1 MSTGLSASE
10 RLYKSPTMTSVMKDR
25 RVPNMQGDSLDFVMS
40 SKYDQNLTFG
50 ADKKSILLQRHTMG
64 DNGQGNGQQE
74 TPEPPSPNMTQ
85 QVDVDRNFSRECD
98 HGDTPS
104 QATNGGFSRKPN
116 GGGFFKY

>member
-1 MSTGLSASE
+1 MSGMSASE

-25 RVPNMQGDSLDFVMS
+25 RVPNMQGDSLDFVMGA
-40 SKYDQNLTFG
+40 KYNQNLTFG
-50 ADKKSILLQRHTMG
+50 ADKKTILMQKHTIGQREEEDTT
-64 DNGQGNGQQE
+64 QRA
-74 TPEPPSPNMTQ
+74 PEPTEA
-85 QVDVDRNFSRECD
+85 DVAERNFARECD